1 MLNDTEKQEKVE
13 KLKKY
18 IDEAR
23 KAHDTA
29 TVEALGEKLF
39 DLTGVKEPEFDAEV
53 SSGNPKLDR
62 LKKALIQSIAARDE
76 PTEVI
81 LREKIKD
88 MEAESEPI
96 IPEMDV
102 VLAEEPEALICI
114 TTETPTIETMP
125 EPVIKEPLTTEPVQ
139 ENYTDEPDAG
149 VLIAY
154 LFKDALMATQ
164 LASLNKAGLLDEKL
178 IRNYLEGGGDEN
190 DSKIEKLVKI
200 NGIGKASAKTILET
214 LGYEA

>member
-1 MLNDTEKQEKVE
+1 MQNDTEKQEKVE

-81 LREKIKD
+81 LRDKIKD

-102 VLAEEPEALICI
+102 VLAEEP
-114 TTETPTIETMP
+114 
-125 EPVIKEPLTTEPVQ
+125 VIKESLATEPVQ
-139 ENYTDEPDAG
+139 ENYTDEEVVDAEDPFEEAIENKEIG
-149 VLIAY
+149 DRL
-154 LFKDALMATQ
+154 KDVLMATQ
-164 LASLNKAGLLDEKL
+164 IAALREVGILTEVD
-178 IRNYLEGGGDEN
+178 
-190 DSKIEKLVKI
+190 LVKLADGAEDPMEALVLI
-200 NGIGKASAKTILET
+200 KGIGKASAKTILEA